1 MTPMLRHCMDC
12 DKPAQVILDDVFY
25 CASCAMKN
33 TEAEPT
39 TADKFN
45 KELEKA
51 RNSGK

>member
-1 MTPMLRHCMDC
+1 MTPMLKHCMDC

-25 CASCAMKN
+25 CANCATKN

-45 KELEKA
+45 KRA
-51 RNSGK
+51 RKGKK